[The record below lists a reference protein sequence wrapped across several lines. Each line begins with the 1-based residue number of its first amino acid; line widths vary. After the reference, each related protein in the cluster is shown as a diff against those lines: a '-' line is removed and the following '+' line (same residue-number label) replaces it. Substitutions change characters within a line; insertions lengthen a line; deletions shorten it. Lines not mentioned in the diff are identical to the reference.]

1 MTGSHQPKS
10 PAGGAAVPREP
21 KEIVR
26 RGYDAV
32 SERYRADD
40 DEPAAYTAWLAVLRA
55 RLPSVASVL
64 DLGCGCGVPISRTLA
79 DLGHDVVGVDISAVQ
94 VERARRLVPDARFIQ
109 ADAASLSFATASFDV
124 IVCLYMLI
132 HLPHG
137 EQEALIG
144 NLGTWLKPGGVL
156 LATVGATA
164 WTGEQEDWL
173 GGGERMWWSHPGA
186 QTYRHWLT
194 SAELIIERDEFVPE
208 GTGGHQMLMAR
219 RE

>member
-1 MTGSHQPKS
+1 MTGSQGSKL
-10 PAGGAAVPREP
+10 PAGAADVPSEP

-40 DEPAAYTAWLAVLRA
+40 DEPPRYTAWLAALRA
-55 RLPSVASVL
+55 RMPSVASVL

-109 ADAASLSFATASFDV
+109 ADAASVSFPLGSFDA

-137 EQEALIG
+137 EQEALIR
-144 NLGTWLKPGGVL
+144 
-156 LATVGATA
+156 
-164 WTGEQEDWL
+164 E
-173 GGGERMWWSHPGA
+173 S
-186 QTYRHWLT
+186 RHM
-194 SAELIIERDEFVPE
+194 AE
-208 GTGGHQMLMAR
+208 AR
-219 RE
+219 RRPSRDRRRRSVDRRGRGLARRRRADVVEPPRGRDLPPLADVGRTDHRA